1 MVPSL
6 LVGESTS
13 SRRRLLLLLL
23 FLGCTLGVVLFRSL
37 GGQSATWR
45 RPTQWPPQ
53 GTARDQVR
61 RLLSVG
67 TPGHCTAIIGLNKE
81 PRYPG
86 LARVVQWF
94 GKQPAWHVRYLRG
107 MTADTLRTLGLARHS
122 NLLFFSNPDHIAGV
136 NNVAAA
142 SVSHLLCLQ
151 WMLRSGCSSI
161 AVFEDDTSL
170 DLLPFWDKPVAELA
184 KKLYPPDRVALQLEL
199 KLDAFHLQSG
209 GSGNLKL
216 EELPLNCTERYWI
229 RHRDLITWGAG
240 AYLMSRAG
248 AEKLLHKFGDGDR
261 IDVSLV
267 MSKSSAPDAHM
278 LFSHDDTMFLWPPY
292 AMEWSS
298 SSSVAW
304 SSGEQN
310 WHKNVHHASA
320 LVAMSVNIR
329 RAAACALLGYDHYEQ
344 ALERSFPM
352 PKR

>member
-1 MVPSL
+1 MVPGL
-6 LVGESTS
+6 IFGEN
-13 SRRRLLLLLL
+13 RWNKRKLWILLLLLAGL
-23 FLGCTLGVVLFRSL
+23 FGVVWFLTHL
-37 GGQSATWR
+37 EPGATLK
-45 RPTQWPPQ
+45 RPTEWPPQ

-61 RLLSVG
+61 RLLSIG

-94 GKQPAWHVRYLRG
+94 GKQPAWRVRYLRG
-107 MTADTLRTLGLARHS
+107 MTADTLRTLGLARRS
-122 NLLFFSNPDHIAGV
+122 NLVFFSNPDHIAGV

-142 SVSHLLCLQ
+142 SVSHLMALQ
-151 WMLRSGCSSI
+151 WMLRTGCSSI

-184 KKLYPPDRVALQLEL
+184 KGLRPPDRVALQLEL
-199 KLDAFHLQSG
+199 KLDAFHLQNG
-209 GSGNLKL
+209 GSGDLKL
-216 EELPLNCTERYWI
+216 EQLPLNCTDRYWI
-229 RHRDLITWGAG
+229 QHRDLITWGAG

-248 AEKLLHKFGDGDR
+248 ARRLLQKFGDGDR
-261 IDVSLV
+261 IDVSMV

-304 SSGEQN
+304 TSGEQN

-320 LVAMSVNIR
+320 LVAISVNIR
-329 RAAACALLGYDHYEQ
+329 QAAACSFRGYDQYRQ
-344 ALERSFPM
+344 AMEHSFPGL
-352 PKR
+352 